1 MSITLFGIK
10 NCDTIKK
17 ARKWLDANN
26 IEFRFHDF
34 RTDGLPE
41 ALLDQWFA
49 TLGWELLLN
58 KRGTTWRQL
67 PESIKEN
74 IDAAS
79 ARKLMLENPAII
91 KRPVLE
97 VCLSEAAIRRY
108 VGFKETEYNEIFSNL
123 TS

>member
-26 IEFRFHDF
+26 IEFCFHDF
-34 RTDGLPE
+34 RSDGVPE

-49 TLGWELLLN
+49 TLGWQVLLN

-67 PESIKEN
+67 PEATKEN

-79 ARKLMLENPAII
+79 ARALMLENPAII

-97 VCLSEAAIRRY
+97 VSLSEADIQRY
-108 VGFKETEYNEIFSNL
+108 VGFKETEYTHIFSHL

>member
-34 RTDGLPE
+34 RADGLPE
-41 ALLDQWFA
+41 VLLDQWFA
-49 TLGWELLLN
+49 TLSWELLLN

-67 PESIKEN
+67 PESTKEN

-79 ARKLMLENPAII
+79 ARVLMLQNPAII

-97 VCLSEAAIRRY
+97 VCLSEADVQRY

>member
-26 IEFRFHDF
+26 IEFHFHDF
-34 RTDGLPE
+34 RKDGLSE

-79 ARKLMLENPAII
+79 ARTLMQENPAII

-97 VCLSEAAIRRY
+97 VCLSEADIQRY

-123 TS
+123 KS

>member
-17 ARKWLDANN
+17 ARKWLDTNN
-26 IEFRFHDF
+26 IEFQFHDF
-34 RTDGLPE
+34 RKDGLTE
-41 ALLDQWFA
+41 AQLDPLIDS
-49 TLGWELLLN
+49 LGWEILLN

-67 PESIKEN
+67 SDAIKEN

-79 ARKLMLENPAII
+79 ARSLMLENPAII

-97 VCLSEAAIRRY
+97 ISSVDATPQRF
-108 VGFKETEYNEIFSNL
+108 VGFKENEYTEIFQI
-123 TS
+123 